1 MWDVT
6 CASARDRAAV
16 IHPAARAPSLTTL
29 ELICNWGD
37 EDCFVPFLNWLSHT
51 AARHSLRRL
60 VLSRDGLSREYIGFL
75 SAVAPVITE
84 LDINAASCKVHTSL
98 LLPPIWPGAHSC
110 HTVASSPNFP
120 FRELENL
127 QVLELQLMSSWK
139 SSWSNV
145 SRMLLKIPSRL
156 HRITL
161 HLFLEEQRAFQRSP
175 FEDQGLETLD
185 AALQDDNVQWQNLKQ
200 VVFRLYS
207 SGSSRDRRVSS
218 EAEKRVVEAVNR
230 KLPRLISRGIVAVR
244 TM

>member
-1 MWDVT
+1 M
-6 CASARDRAAV
+6 
-16 IHPAARAPSLTTL
+16 
-29 ELICNWGD
+29 
-37 EDCFVPFLNWLSHT
+37 
-51 AARHSLRRL
+51 
-60 VLSRDGLSREYIGFL
+60 
-75 SAVAPVITE
+75 
-84 LDINAASCKVHTSL
+84 
-98 LLPPIWPGAHSC
+98 
-110 HTVASSPNFP
+110 
-120 FRELENL
+120 
-127 QVLELQLMSSWK
+127 LELQLMSSWK

-207 SGSSRDRRVSS
+207 SGSSRDRRISS
-218 EAEKRVVEAVNR
+218 EAEKRVVEVVNR